1 MNVLIIGAT
10 GGTGRELVK
19 QALERGHIVTA
30 LVRKPDRAR
39 LTDPTASGQRPNL
52 RIMQGNVLDYE
63 SVSRAVQG
71 QDAVLSALGHKRW
84 LGPTRIL
91 SDGTK
96 NIVKAMK
103 AHNVSRFICE
113 TSLSVGDSF
122 GKLGLINTLFVI
134 PIILP
139 FYFWDKGRQEH
150 IIRESTLQ
158 WTIVRP
164 GPLNNRKGRKK
175 YKHGEKVGNYI
186 WTFGISRADVADFM
200 LNQLTDETYVRK
212 APACIGRIFS

>member
-1 MNVLIIGAT
+1 MKILIIGAT

-19 QALERGHIVTA
+19 QALERGHYVTA
-30 LVRKPDRAR
+30 FVRKPERSR
-39 LTDPTASGQRPNL
+39 LADPTASGGAPQL
-52 RIMQGNVLDYE
+52 KIMQGNVLDYE
-63 SVSRAVQG
+63 SVSRAVEG
-71 QDAVLSALGHKRW
+71 QDAVLCALGHKRW

-96 NIVKAMK
+96 NIIRAMDQ
-103 AHNVSRFICE
+103 HRVSRFICE

-122 GKLGLINTLFVI
+122 GRLGLYYTLFVI

-139 FYFWDKGRQEH
+139 FYFWDKVRQEQ
-150 IIRESTLQ
+150 IIRGSSLK

-200 LNQLTDETYVRK
+200 LNQITDKTYVHK
-212 APACIGRIFS
+212 AAGVAW